1 MKYPADYHEAR
12 KIQRELRSNVK
23 IIPLKKTPRLVAG
36 VDAAFTETRV
46 IAAACLYTFPE
57 LFPVEDA
64 HAAETIR
71 FPYIPGL
78 LSFREGPAIIR
89 AVRKL
94 SGRPDV
100 VLFDGQG
107 IAHPEGMGI
116 ASHIGVLL
124 NIPAVGCAKSRLVGN
139 YREPGH
145 SKGGFTDLIFHNEK
159 IGTVLRTRDN
169 VRPLFVS
176 PGHLIDR
183 KGAVNIVLRCVGK
196 YRLPEPIRRAD
207 MLSKKLKRNY

>member
-1 MKYPADYHEAR
+1 MKYPADYREAR
-12 KIQRELRSNVK
+12 RIQRELRSNVK
-23 IIPLKKTPRLVAG
+23 IIPLKKTPRLIAG
-36 VDAAFTETRV
+36 VDAAFTGTKV

-57 LFPVEDA
+57 LAPVEDV
-64 HAAETIR
+64 HAVENIR

-100 VLFDGQG
+100 MLFDGQG

-124 NIPAVGCAKSRLVGN
+124 NIPAIGCAKSRLVGD

-145 SKGGFTDLIFHNEK
+145 LKGRHTDLTFHNKK
-159 IGTVLRTRDN
+159 IGTVLRTREN
-169 VRPLFVS
+169 VKPLFIS

-183 KGAVNIVLRCVGK
+183 KGAVSIVLRCLGR

-207 MLSKKLKRNY
+207 MLSKKLKKNY